1 MIEDTEKITRRH
13 GPPAPA
19 AHKSYGVRPGPGR
32 KRQDNMDQ
40 FLEGTT
46 ALVTG
51 GGTGIGRASALA
63 LAAAGCTVTV
73 AGRTVAT
80 LEETVRL
87 IIDAGGAARHVE
99 CDVGDEQS
107 VAHAVQVAVGD
118 FGRLDFGVNSA
129 GISGGDDLRKTAD
142 YPVET
147 FDRMIA
153 TDLRG
158 TFLLMKYQLRQMQAQ
173 GFGSIVN
180 VGSGASVVGVAGF
193 AGYTAAKH
201 GVIGLTRTAALDY
214 GPDGIRVNALVV
226 GLVNTPLI
234 AEGRSPEV
242 MAARVAAHPIGR
254 IAEPEEI
261 ADAVLWLC
269 SDRSS
274 FVTGAAL
281 PVDGGYTAR

>member
-1 MIEDTEKITRRH
+1 MD
-13 GPPAPA
+13 
-19 AHKSYGVRPGPGR
+19 KS
-32 KRQDNMDQ
+32 
-40 FLEGTT
+40 FEGTT

-80 LEETVRL
+80 LEETVRM
-87 IIDAGGAARHVE
+87 ITEAGGTARHVA
-99 CDVGDEQS
+99 CDVSDEQS
-107 VAHAVQVAVGD
+107 VAHAVEVAVGD
-118 FGRLDFGVNSA
+118 SGRLDFGVNSA

-158 TFLLMKYQLRQMQAQ
+158 TFLSMKYQLRQMQAQ
-173 GFGSIVN
+173 GFGSVVN
-180 VGSGASVVGVAGF
+180 IGSGASVVGVAGF

-201 GVIGLTRTAALDY
+201 GVVGLTRTAALDY

>member
-1 MIEDTEKITRRH
+1 MD
-13 GPPAPA
+13 
-19 AHKSYGVRPGPGR
+19 KS
-32 KRQDNMDQ
+32 
-40 FLEGTT
+40 FEGTT

-80 LEETVRL
+80 LEETVRM
-87 IIDAGGAARHVE
+87 ITEAGGSARHVA
-99 CDVGDEQS
+99 CDVSDEES
-107 VAHAVQVAVGD
+107 VAHAVEVAVGD
-118 FGRLDFGVNSA
+118 SGRLDFGINSA

-142 YPVET
+142 YPVES

-158 TFLLMKYQLRQMQAQ
+158 TFLSMKYQLRQMQAQ

-201 GVIGLTRTAALDY
+201 GVIGLTRTAALDH

-274 FVTGAAL
+274 FVTGAAI

>member
-1 MIEDTEKITRRH
+1 MD
-13 GPPAPA
+13 
-19 AHKSYGVRPGPGR
+19 KS
-32 KRQDNMDQ
+32 
-40 FLEGTT
+40 FEGTT

-80 LEETVRL
+80 LEETVRM
-87 IIDAGGAARHVE
+87 ITEAGGTARHVA
-99 CDVGDEQS
+99 CDVSDEQS
-107 VAHAVQVAVGD
+107 VAQAVEVAVGD
-118 FGRLDFGVNSA
+118 SERLDFGVNSA
-129 GISGGDDLRKTAD
+129 GISGGDDLRKLAD
-142 YPVET
+142 YPSET

-158 TFLLMKYQLRQMQAQ
+158 TFLSMKYQLRQMQAQ

-214 GPDGIRVNALVV
+214 GPSGIRVNALVV

-234 AEGRSPEV
+234 VEGRSPEV

-269 SDRSS
+269 SDRST

>member
-1 MIEDTEKITRRH
+1 
-13 GPPAPA
+13 
-19 AHKSYGVRPGPGR
+19 
-32 KRQDNMDQ
+32 MDQ
-40 FLEGTT
+40 SFEGTT

-80 LEETVRL
+80 LEETVRM
-87 IIDAGGAARHVE
+87 ISDAGGAARLVE
-99 CDVGDEQS
+99 CDVSDEQS
-107 VAHAVQVAVGD
+107 VAHAVRVAVGD
-118 FGRLDFGVNSA
+118 SGRLDFGVNSA
-129 GISGGDDLRKTAD
+129 GISGGDNLRKVAD

-158 TFLLMKYQLRQMQAQ
+158 TFLSMKYQLRQMQAQ
-173 GFGSIVN
+173 GFGSVVN

>member
-1 MIEDTEKITRRH
+1 MD
-13 GPPAPA
+13 
-19 AHKSYGVRPGPGR
+19 KS
-32 KRQDNMDQ
+32 
-40 FLEGTT
+40 FEGTT

-80 LEETVRL
+80 LEETVRM
-87 IIDAGGAARHVE
+87 ITEAGGSARHVA
-99 CDVGDEQS
+99 CDVSDEQS
-107 VAHAVQVAVGD
+107 VAHAVEVAVGD
-118 FGRLDFGVNSA
+118 SGRLDFGINSA

-142 YPVET
+142 YPVES

-158 TFLLMKYQLRQMQAQ
+158 TFLSMKYQLRQMQAQ

-201 GVIGLTRTAALDY
+201 GVIGLTRTAALDH

-274 FVTGAAL
+274 FVTGAAI

>member
-1 MIEDTEKITRRH
+1 MEQEF
-13 GPPAPA
+13 A
-19 AHKSYGVRPGPGR
+19 
-32 KRQDNMDQ
+32 
-40 FLEGTT
+40 GTT

-51 GGTGIGRASALA
+51 GGTGIGQAAALS

-73 AGRTVAT
+73 AGRTVAR
-80 LEETVRL
+80 LEETVRM
-87 IIDAGGAARHVE
+87 IIEAGGAARHVQ
-99 CDVGDEQS
+99 CDVSDEQS
-107 VAHAVQVAVGD
+107 VADAVRVAVGD
-118 FGRLDFGVNSA
+118 SGRLDFGVNSA
-129 GISGGDDLRKTAD
+129 GISGGDDLQKTAD
-142 YPVET
+142 YSTEA

-158 TFLLMKYQLRQMQAQ
+158 TFLAMKYELRQMQTQ

-180 VGSGASVVGVAGF
+180 IGSGASVVGVAGF

-214 GPDGIRVNALVV
+214 GPDGIRVNAIVA

-242 MAARVAAHPIGR
+242 MAARIAAHPLGR
-254 IAEPEEI
+254 IAEPREM

-269 SDRSS
+269 SNRSS
-274 FVTGAAL
+274 FVTGTAL

>member
-1 MIEDTEKITRRH
+1 MEQEF
-13 GPPAPA
+13 A
-19 AHKSYGVRPGPGR
+19 
-32 KRQDNMDQ
+32 
-40 FLEGTT
+40 GTT

-51 GGTGIGRASALA
+51 GGTGIGQAAALS

-73 AGRTVAT
+73 AGRTVAR
-80 LEETVRL
+80 LEETVQM
-87 IIDAGGAARHVE
+87 IIEAGGAARHVQ

-107 VAHAVQVAVGD
+107 VADAVRVAVGD
-118 FGRLDFGVNSA
+118 SGRLDFGVNSA
-129 GISGGDDLRKTAD
+129 GISGGDDLQKTAD
-142 YPVET
+142 YSTEA

-158 TFLLMKYQLRQMQAQ
+158 TFLAMKYELRQMQTQ

-180 VGSGASVVGVAGF
+180 IGSGASVVGVAGF

-214 GPDGIRVNALVV
+214 GPDGIRVNAIVA

-242 MAARVAAHPIGR
+242 VAARIAAHPLGR
-254 IAEPEEI
+254 IAEPHEM

-269 SDRSS
+269 SNRSS
-274 FVTGAAL
+274 FVTGTAL

>member
-1 MIEDTEKITRRH
+1 M
-13 GPPAPA
+13 
-19 AHKSYGVRPGPGR
+19 
-32 KRQDNMDQ
+32 DN
-40 FLEGTT
+40 FFEGTT

-73 AGRTVAT
+73 AGRTVAS
-80 LEETVRL
+80 LEETVRM
-87 IIDAGGAARHVE
+87 ITEVGGAARPVE
-99 CDVGDEQS
+99 CDVSDEES

-118 FGRLDFGVNSA
+118 SGRLDFGVNSA
-129 GISGGDDLRKTAD
+129 GISGGDDLRKLAD
-142 YPVET
+142 YPTET

-153 TDLRG
+153 VDLRG
-158 TFLLMKYQLRQMQAQ
+158 TFLSMKYQLRRMQAQ

-180 VGSGASVVGVAGF
+180 IGSGASVVGVAGF

-201 GVIGLTRTAALDY
+201 GVVGLTRTAALDY

-242 MAARVAAHPIGR
+242 MAARIAAHPIGR
-254 IAEPEEI
+254 IAEPHEI
-261 ADAVLWLC
+261 ADAVVWLC

-274 FVTGAAL
+274 FVTGTAL

>member
-1 MIEDTEKITRRH
+1 
-13 GPPAPA
+13 
-19 AHKSYGVRPGPGR
+19 
-32 KRQDNMDQ
+32 MDQ
-40 FLEGTT
+40 SFEDTT

-80 LEETVRL
+80 LEETVRM
-87 IIDAGGAARHVE
+87 ITEAGGTARLVE
-99 CDVGDEQS
+99 CDVSDEQS
-107 VAHAVQVAVGD
+107 VAQAVQVAVGD
-118 FGRLDFGVNSA
+118 SGRLDFGVNSA

-158 TFLLMKYQLRQMQAQ
+158 TFLSMKYQLRQMQTQ

>member
-1 MIEDTEKITRRH
+1 MYEEFK
-13 GPPAPA
+13 
-19 AHKSYGVRPGPGR
+19 
-32 KRQDNMDQ
+32 
-40 FLEGTT
+40 GTT
-46 ALVTG
+46 ALITG

-87 IIDAGGAARHVE
+87 IDEAGGIARHVR
-99 CDVGDEQS
+99 CDVSDEES
-107 VAHAVQVAVGD
+107 VAHAVRAAVGD
-118 FGRLDFGVNSA
+118 SGRLDFGVNSA
-129 GISGGDDLRKTAD
+129 GISGGDDLRATGD
-142 YPVET
+142 YPTEA
-147 FDRMIA
+147 FDRLIA

-158 TFLLMKYQLRQMQAQ
+158 TFLSMKYQLRRMRAQ

-180 VGSGASVVGVAGF
+180 IGSGASVVGVAGF

-214 GPDGIRVNALVV
+214 GPDGIRVNAIVA
-226 GLVNTPLI
+226 GLVDTPLI
-234 AEGRSPEV
+234 AQGRSPEI

-254 IAEPEEI
+254 IAEPEEM
-261 ADAVLWLC
+261 ADAVMWLC
-269 SDRSS
+269 SSRSS
-274 FVTGAAL
+274 FVTGTAL

>member
-1 MIEDTEKITRRH
+1 MEQEF
-13 GPPAPA
+13 A
-19 AHKSYGVRPGPGR
+19 
-32 KRQDNMDQ
+32 
-40 FLEGTT
+40 GTT

-51 GGTGIGRASALA
+51 GGTGIGQAAALS

-73 AGRTVAT
+73 AGRTVGR
-80 LEETVRL
+80 LEETVRM
-87 IIDAGGAARHVE
+87 IIEAGGAARHVQ
-99 CDVGDEQS
+99 CDVSDEQS
-107 VAHAVQVAVGD
+107 VADAVRVAVGD
-118 FGRLDFGVNSA
+118 SGRLDFGVNSA

-142 YPVET
+142 YSTEA

-158 TFLLMKYQLRQMQAQ
+158 TFLAMKYELRQMQTQ

-180 VGSGASVVGVAGF
+180 IGSGASVVGVAGF

-214 GPDGIRVNALVV
+214 GPDGIRVNAIVA

-242 MAARVAAHPIGR
+242 MAARIAAHPLGR
-254 IAEPEEI
+254 IAEPREM

-269 SDRSS
+269 SNRSS
-274 FVTGAAL
+274 FVTGTAL

>member
-1 MIEDTEKITRRH
+1 
-13 GPPAPA
+13 
-19 AHKSYGVRPGPGR
+19 
-32 KRQDNMDQ
+32 MDQ
-40 FLEGTT
+40 SFEGTT

-63 LAAAGCTVTV
+63 LAAARCTVTV

-87 IIDAGGAARHVE
+87 IADAGGAARHVE
-99 CDVGDEQS
+99 CDVSDEQS

-118 FGRLDFGVNSA
+118 SGRLDFGVNSA
-129 GISGGDDLRKTAD
+129 GISGGDDLRKLAD

-158 TFLLMKYQLRQMQAQ
+158 TFLSMKHQLRQMRAQ

-269 SDRSS
+269 SDRSG

>member
-1 MIEDTEKITRRH
+1 
-13 GPPAPA
+13 
-19 AHKSYGVRPGPGR
+19 
-32 KRQDNMDQ
+32 MDQ
-40 FLEGTT
+40 SFEGTT

-51 GGTGIGRASALA
+51 GGTGIGRASALG

-87 IIDAGGAARHVE
+87 IADADGAARLVE
-99 CDVGDEQS
+99 CDVSDEQS

-118 FGRLDFGVNSA
+118 SGRLDFGVNSA
-129 GISGGDDLRKTAD
+129 GISGGDDLRKLAD

-158 TFLLMKYQLRQMQAQ
+158 TFLSMKYQLRQMQAQ

>member
-1 MIEDTEKITRRH
+1 MD
-13 GPPAPA
+13 
-19 AHKSYGVRPGPGR
+19 KS
-32 KRQDNMDQ
+32 
-40 FLEGTT
+40 FEGTT

-80 LEETVRL
+80 LEETVRM
-87 IIDAGGAARHVE
+87 ITEAGGTARHVA
-99 CDVGDEQS
+99 CDVSDEQS
-107 VAHAVQVAVGD
+107 VAQAVEVAVGD
-118 FGRLDFGVNSA
+118 SERLDFGVNSA
-129 GISGGDDLRKTAD
+129 GISGGDDLRKLAD
-142 YPVET
+142 YPSEA

-158 TFLLMKYQLRQMQAQ
+158 TFLSMKYQLRQMQAQ

>member
-1 MIEDTEKITRRH
+1 MEQEF
-13 GPPAPA
+13 A
-19 AHKSYGVRPGPGR
+19 
-32 KRQDNMDQ
+32 
-40 FLEGTT
+40 GTT

-51 GGTGIGRASALA
+51 GGTGIGQAAALS

-73 AGRTVAT
+73 AGRTVAR
-80 LEETVRL
+80 LEETVQM
-87 IIDAGGAARHVE
+87 IIDAGGAARHVQ

-107 VAHAVQVAVGD
+107 VADAVRVAVGD
-118 FGRLDFGVNSA
+118 SGRLDFGVNSA
-129 GISGGDDLRKTAD
+129 GISGGDDLQKTAD
-142 YPVET
+142 YSTEA

-158 TFLLMKYQLRQMQAQ
+158 TFLAMKYELRQMQTQ

-180 VGSGASVVGVAGF
+180 IGSGASVVGVAGF

-214 GPDGIRVNALVV
+214 GPDGIRVNAIVA

-242 MAARVAAHPIGR
+242 VAARIAAHPLGR
-254 IAEPEEI
+254 IAEPHEM

-269 SDRSS
+269 SNRSS
-274 FVTGAAL
+274 FVTGTAL

>member
-1 MIEDTEKITRRH
+1 MT
-13 GPPAPA
+13 APEL
-19 AHKSYGVRPGPGR
+19 G
-32 KRQDNMDQ
+32 
-40 FLEGTT
+40 GTT

-63 LAAAGCTVTV
+63 LAALGCTVTV
-73 AGRTVAT
+73 AGRTLST
-80 LEETVRL
+80 LRETVEL
-87 IIDAGGAARHVE
+87 ITAGGGAARHVE
-99 CDVGDEQS
+99 CDVSDEAS
-107 VAHAVQVAVGD
+107 VAHAVEVAIGGS
-118 FGRLDFGVNSA
+118 GRLDFGVNSA

-142 YPVET
+142 YATEM

-153 TDLRG
+153 VDLRG
-158 TFLLMKYQLRQMQAQ
+158 TFLSMKYELRQMRTQ

-180 VGSGASVVGVAGF
+180 IGSGASLVGVPGF

-201 GVIGLTRTAALDY
+201 GVVGLTRTAALDY
-214 GPDGIRVNALVV
+214 GPDGIRVNAIAA

-234 AEGRSPEV
+234 AEGRSPET
-242 MAARVAAHPIGR
+242 MAARTAAHPIGR

-261 ADAVLWLC
+261 ADTVVWLC

-274 FVTGAAL
+274 FVTGVAL

>member
-1 MIEDTEKITRRH
+1 MQQVLA
-13 GPPAPA
+13 GA
-19 AHKSYGVRPGPGR
+19 
-32 KRQDNMDQ
+32 
-40 FLEGTT
+40 T

-73 AGRTVAT
+73 AGRTVST
-80 LEETVRL
+80 LEETVRM
-87 IIDAGGAARHVE
+87 ITDAGGAARHVL
-99 CDVGDEQS
+99 CDVSDEQS

-118 FGRLDFGVNSA
+118 SGRLDFGVNSA
-129 GISGGDDLRKTAD
+129 GISGGDDLRKLAD
-142 YPVET
+142 YPTET

-153 TDLRG
+153 IDLRG
-158 TFLLMKYQLRQMQAQ
+158 TFLSMKYQLRQMQAQ

-180 VGSGASVVGVAGF
+180 IGSGASLVGVEGF
-193 AGYTAAKH
+193 AGYAAAKH
-201 GVIGLTRTAALDY
+201 GVVGLTRTAALDY

-226 GLVNTPLI
+226 GLVSTPLI

-261 ADAVLWLC
+261 ADAVVWLC
-269 SDRSS
+269 SNRST
-274 FVTGAAL
+274 FVTGAAI

>member
-1 MIEDTEKITRRH
+1 MD
-13 GPPAPA
+13 
-19 AHKSYGVRPGPGR
+19 KS
-32 KRQDNMDQ
+32 
-40 FLEGTT
+40 FEGTT

-80 LEETVRL
+80 LEETVRM
-87 IIDAGGAARHVE
+87 ITEAGGSARHVA
-99 CDVGDEQS
+99 CDVSDEQS
-107 VAHAVQVAVGD
+107 VAHAVEVAVGD
-118 FGRLDFGVNSA
+118 SGRLDFGVNSA
-129 GISGGDDLRKTAD
+129 GISGGDDLRKLAD

-158 TFLLMKYQLRQMQAQ
+158 TFLSMKYQLRQMQAQ

-201 GVIGLTRTAALDY
+201 GVIGLTRTAALDH

-274 FVTGAAL
+274 FVTGAAI

>member
-1 MIEDTEKITRRH
+1 MQQVFA
-13 GPPAPA
+13 GA
-19 AHKSYGVRPGPGR
+19 
-32 KRQDNMDQ
+32 
-40 FLEGTT
+40 T

-73 AGRTVAT
+73 AGRTVST
-80 LEETVRL
+80 LEETVRM
-87 IIDAGGAARHVE
+87 ITDAGGAARHVL
-99 CDVGDEQS
+99 CDVSDEQS

-118 FGRLDFGVNSA
+118 SGRLDFGVNSA
-129 GISGGDDLRKTAD
+129 GISGGDDLRKLAD
-142 YPVET
+142 YPTET

-153 TDLRG
+153 IDLRG
-158 TFLLMKYQLRQMQAQ
+158 TFLSMKYQLRQMQAQ

-180 VGSGASVVGVAGF
+180 IGSGASLVGVEGF
-193 AGYTAAKH
+193 AGYAAAKH
-201 GVIGLTRTAALDY
+201 GVIGLTRTAALDH

-226 GLVNTPLI
+226 GLVSTPLI

-261 ADAVLWLC
+261 ADAVVWLC
-269 SDRSS
+269 SNRST
-274 FVTGAAL
+274 FVTGAAI

>member
-1 MIEDTEKITRRH
+1 
-13 GPPAPA
+13 
-19 AHKSYGVRPGPGR
+19 
-32 KRQDNMDQ
+32 MDQ
-40 FLEGTT
+40 IFEGTT
-46 ALVTG
+46 ALITG

-73 AGRTVAT
+73 AGRTVST
-80 LEETVRL
+80 LEETVGM
-87 IIDAGGAARHVE
+87 ITEAGGAARLVQ
-99 CDVGDEQS
+99 CDVADEKS
-107 VAHAVQVAVGD
+107 VAHAVEVAVGD
-118 FGRLDFGVNSA
+118 SGRLDFGVNSA
-129 GISGGDDLRKTAD
+129 GISGGDDLRKLAD
-142 YPVET
+142 YSTEA
-147 FDRMIA
+147 FDHMIA
-153 TDLRG
+153 VDLRG
-158 TFLLMKYQLRQMQAQ
+158 TFLSMKYQLRQMQTQ

-180 VGSGASVVGVAGF
+180 VGSGASIVGVPGF

-261 ADAVLWLC
+261 ADAVVWLC

-274 FVTGAAL
+274 FVTGAAV

>member
-1 MIEDTEKITRRH
+1 
-13 GPPAPA
+13 
-19 AHKSYGVRPGPGR
+19 
-32 KRQDNMDQ
+32 MDQ
-40 FLEGTT
+40 VFAGAT

-51 GGTGIGRASALA
+51 GGTGIGRASAIA

-73 AGRTVAT
+73 AGRTVST
-80 LEETVRL
+80 LEETVQM
-87 IIDAGGAARHVE
+87 ITDAGGTARHVV
-99 CDVGDEQS
+99 CDVTDEQS
-107 VAHAVQVAVGD
+107 IAHAVQVAVGD
-118 FGRLDFGVNSA
+118 SGRLDFGVNSA
-129 GISGGDDLRKTAD
+129 GISGGDDLRKLAD
-142 YPVET
+142 YPTET

-153 TDLRG
+153 VDLRG
-158 TFLLMKYQLRQMQAQ
+158 TFLSMKYQLRQMQAQ

-180 VGSGASVVGVAGF
+180 IGSGASLVGVEGF

-201 GVIGLTRTAALDY
+201 GVVGLTRTAALDY

-226 GLVNTPLI
+226 GLVSTPLI

-242 MAARVAAHPIGR
+242 MAARMAAHPIGR

-269 SDRSS
+269 SNRSS
-274 FVTGAAL
+274 FVTGAAI